1 MATSRIQTLLKKPS
15 PLSYLLRTF
24 CHSSCSS
31 SSLFR
36 PAANPKPHQFFSDD
50 AAEGGSSVYRHTL
63 KFQRPST
70 IKWRKELFNSVSFI
84 GTVDRPPKQVKSVIG
99 FGAYTLINVKT
110 SPDSNHFLR
119 ILLKMWDE
127 MAEISIKH
135 LKPGD
140 CVYVS
145 GHLQLHTKIDENGKL
160 NTSYQGLS
168 VVAVEEMN
176 YVVQCGQGLS
186 NKKSE
191 PSDSGD
197 GETGLEK
204 YKERLHLWQ
213 VFFTN
218 PSGWLDYRRR
228 KSKPNHPD
236 FKNKDTGEALWI
248 SRYDPPWIK
257 RQLQMYDSRLAE
269 QRGLG
274 DYPSSR
280 SSLSPMVYDD

>member
-1 MATSRIQTLLKKPS
+1 M
-15 PLSYLLRTF
+15 
-24 CHSSCSS
+24 
-31 SSLFR
+31 
-36 PAANPKPHQFFSDD
+36 
-50 AAEGGSSVYRHTL
+50 
-63 KFQRPST
+63 
-70 IKWRKELFNSVSFI
+70 
-84 GTVDRPPKQVKSVIG
+84 
-99 FGAYTLINVKT
+99 
-110 SPDSNHFLR
+110 
-119 ILLKMWDE
+119 MWGE

-145 GHLQLHTKIDENGKL
+145 GHLQLNTKIDENGKL

-176 YVVQCGQGLS
+176 YVVQCGQGLN
-186 NKKSE
+186 NKKSK
-191 PSDSGD
+191 PSDSGE

-248 SRYDPPWIK
+248 NRYDPPWIK
-257 RQLQMYDSRLAE
+257 RQLQLYDSRLAE